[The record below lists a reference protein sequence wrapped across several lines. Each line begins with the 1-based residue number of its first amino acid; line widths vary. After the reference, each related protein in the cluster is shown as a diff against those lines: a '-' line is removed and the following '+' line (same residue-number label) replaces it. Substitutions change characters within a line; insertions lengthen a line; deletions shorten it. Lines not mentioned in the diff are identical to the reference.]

1 MPEMMLRR
9 HLHLFA
15 HVVLAALLGGVL
27 TPLVGDLH
35 ADGDGVCAEDGWAPS
50 HHQTTQ
56 FEGIRPSVGDTHCAI
71 CHLQRAM
78 NGAADDAKRF
88 VAASVEAT
96 LHVVVERRA
105 TRSTAP
111 RDVPSRAPPARL

>member
-1 MPEMMLRR
+1 MPVVLRP
-9 HLHLFA
+9 HLRLFA
-15 HVVLAALLGGVL
+15 HVVLAALLGGVI
-27 TPLVGDLH
+27 TPLFGDLH
-35 ADGDGVCAEDGWAPS
+35 VDVDGICAEDGWAPS

-56 FEGIRPSVGDTHCAI
+56 FESIRPPVGDGHCAI

-105 TRSTAP
+105 TRSMAR
-111 RDVPSRAPPARL
+111 RDVPSRAPPSVL